1 MESNLLVIFLV
12 FEVQVDNKQF
22 ENTKFSVSDKISNQ
36 IQVFLRFRSLIL
48 SFEAGSR
55 CGLLIMRYLVGQEER
70 NTCFAS
76 LALNDL

>member
-1 MESNLLVIFLV
+1 MIFLV
-12 FEVQVDNKQF
+12 FEVQVDNEQF
-22 ENTKFSVSDKISNQ
+22 ENTKFSVSDNISSS
-36 IQVFLRFRSLIL
+36 IQVFLGFCFLIL